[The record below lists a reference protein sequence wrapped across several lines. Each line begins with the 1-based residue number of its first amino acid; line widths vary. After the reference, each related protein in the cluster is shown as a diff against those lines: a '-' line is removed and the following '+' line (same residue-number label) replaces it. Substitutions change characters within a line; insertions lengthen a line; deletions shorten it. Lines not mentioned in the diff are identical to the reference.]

1 MSDAA
6 APGTTAAAAA
16 APLAYA
22 VPEHVRP
29 RVALYRVAQVCWLV
43 PLGIGLFV
51 TLLFVL
57 TRAEFFALFGF
68 LTLFGGAAL
77 FGIGAICL
85 VVFWSL
91 LRNCSTDDRRLW
103 SKRAWILF
111 GLMLLN
117 FPIAFGC
124 AWIGAT
130 LLKTSDQPF

>member
-1 MSDAA
+1 MSDPAVPLA
-6 APGTTAAAAA
+6 TVA

-22 VPEHVRP
+22 VPEHPRP
-29 RVALYRVAQVCWLV
+29 RVALYRVAQLCWVV
-43 PLGIGLFV
+43 PLTIGVLV

-68 LTLFGGAAL
+68 VTLFGGAAL

-85 VVFWSL
+85 VMFRAL

-117 FPIAFGC
+117 FPIALGC
-124 AWIGAT
+124 AWLGAM
-130 LLKTSDQPF
+130 LLKISDQPF